1 MREFILRA
9 RRGPTSPDF
18 DLLDLPAVGHFEVVA
33 HCVSNALFYA
43 NHIRDDTV
51 IHIVLDGPS
60 DPPKTVTFDGRTLGS
75 LEGFDEQSIAKSIRY
90 ALEAGQ
96 GLDTNDALE
105 AIPGLT
111 VAKRGFERLLQDR
124 SHDHLFYLDRKG
136 ADIREMDFGETPS
149 FVFTDF
155 LSMPRKT
162 DKYLRRLGATPVSLG
177 PRLLFASH
185 CIVLVHNELDRR
197 CA

>member
-9 RRGPTSPDF
+9 RKGPTSPDF
-18 DLLDLPAVGHFEVVA
+18 DLGDLPASGHFEVVT
-33 HCVSNALFYA
+33 HCVSNALFFA
-43 NHIRDDTV
+43 NHIRDDTA

-75 LEGFDEQSIAKSIRY
+75 LEGFDEQSIARAIHR
-90 ALEAGQ
+90 ALKVGH
-96 GLDTNDALE
+96 GLATNDSKE
-105 AIPGLT
+105 SDSGLT
-111 VAKRGFERLLQDR
+111 VVKRGFERLLQDR
-124 SHDHLFYLDRKG
+124 RPDQLFYLDRKG
-136 ADIREMDFGETPS
+136 TDLRDIEIGEDPV
-149 FVFTDF
+149 FVFSDF

-162 DKYLRRLGATPVSLG
+162 DKYLRRIGATPVSLG

-197 CA
+197 NA